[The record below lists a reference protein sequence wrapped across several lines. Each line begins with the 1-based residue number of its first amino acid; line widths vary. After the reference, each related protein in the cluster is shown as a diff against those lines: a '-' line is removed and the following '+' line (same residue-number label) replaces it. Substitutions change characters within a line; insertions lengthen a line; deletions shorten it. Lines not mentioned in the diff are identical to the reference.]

1 MVAVIADRVS
11 LSPNLISLTEMVS
24 FSLTMGTTPRLSSS
38 LKVLT
43 AFRYRVLYYNERVH
57 IFYFGNLLTSD
68 ISPRVKRI

>member
-1 MVAVIADRVS
+1 MEGKKEKRAKA
-11 LSPNLISLTEMVS
+11 LTLTETVS
-24 FSLTMGTTPRLSSS
+24 FSFTIGTTPIDSNS

-57 IFYFGNLLTSD
+57 IFYFGNVLTSD